1 MLAAIGG
8 AMSEVTIH
16 DPERMNLLGL
26 ILGSLIER
34 NVAGDP
40 ELKRRFDR
48 LEGAVAV
55 TAGRMAITLRFGR
68 GSLTVERGAAAGTRA
83 SVRGSLDTLMGLSLG
98 KGMVGPFLS
107 GKLKARGTLFLLKL
121 MPLLRAK

>member
-1 MLAAIGG
+1 
-8 AMSEVTIH
+8 MSAVTIQ
-16 DPERMNLLGL
+16 DPSRMNLLGL

-40 ELKRRFDR
+40 ELKRRFDK

-55 TAGRMAITLRFGR
+55 QAGRMAITLRFGR
-68 GSLTVERGAAAGTRA
+68 GSLTIERGAAEKTRA

-98 KGMVGPFLS
+98 RGMVAPYLS
-107 GKLKARGTLFLLKL
+107 GRLKARGLLMLLKL
-121 MPLLRAK
+121 KPLLHAAEGEAR